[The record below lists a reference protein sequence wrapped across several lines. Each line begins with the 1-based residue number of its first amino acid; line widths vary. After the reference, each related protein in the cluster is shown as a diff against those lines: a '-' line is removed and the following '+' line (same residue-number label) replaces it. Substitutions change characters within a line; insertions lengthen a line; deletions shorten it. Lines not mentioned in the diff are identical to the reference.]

1 MTFFL
6 SNKLGNVG
14 FLTSSNISSEDF
26 WETSFSS
33 CFSSSSLLS
42 GNPKLKDL
50 GYLKLDLDM
59 TFSFAKLSSS
69 CSLLGTTTA
78 KEDDEG
84 GKAEN

>member
-1 MTFFL
+1 
-6 SNKLGNVG
+6 
-14 FLTSSNISSEDF
+14 
-26 WETSFSS
+26 
-33 CFSSSSLLS
+33 
-42 GNPKLKDL
+42 
-50 GYLKLDLDM
+50 M